1 MAGKG
6 RRPGRGDA
14 APPAAGAQSGAGEKD
29 QARANG
35 AGEASGAGERPE
47 LEPLPYAGVLSVTVG
62 TGLWLVALIV
72 MLPLAGRLNDDGHLW
87 WLATAAVGF
96 GLGLLGIGMTTRRR
110 ARLRAAAAA
119 APRGEPAMPQ
129 RPPAL

>member
-14 APPAAGAQSGAGEKD
+14 ATPAAGAQSGAGEKD

-35 AGEASGAGERPE
+35 AGERPE
-47 LEPLPYAGVLSVTVG
+47 LEPLPYDGVLSVTVG

-119 APRGEPAMPQ
+119 APPGEPATPQ